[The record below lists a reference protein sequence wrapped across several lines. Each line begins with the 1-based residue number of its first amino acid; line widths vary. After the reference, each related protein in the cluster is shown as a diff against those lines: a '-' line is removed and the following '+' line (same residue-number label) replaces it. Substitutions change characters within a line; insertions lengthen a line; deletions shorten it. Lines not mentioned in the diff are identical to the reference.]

1 MFTEPGPAEGKGN
14 ANQGNSRRRFLG
26 TLTGLGFVGACGRRL
41 PAFTGGLIGADVE
54 LGHRMRDRKFG
65 MSSKVVR
72 TPAVV
77 VGAGIAGLTAAYRLT
92 RRGVQDFV
100 VLELER
106 DAGGNSRSGGNQVSA
121 YPWGAHYV
129 PLPSASAVEVTELF
143 RDLGVIERFDDLGRA
158 VYREEFL
165 CHDPMER
172 LFLHG
177 RWQEG
182 IVPHHGLSAA
192 ERGEIERFLNFTEGL
207 KTANGGDGLPLFAIP
222 VDRSS
227 RDAEWRRLDGLT
239 MAAWMDRE
247 GYLGAAIRWYVN
259 YCCRD
264 DFGAGIDRVSAWA
277 GLHYFAA
284 RSGVAANAPPHAV
297 VTWPE
302 GNGWFVRRLRDIVG
316 NRLRTRCAVWNVERE
331 GSGVR
336 VDVWDA
342 ATETGTTYVAD
353 AMILA
358 VPGHVAARLDPG
370 PNPVV
375 GRSNETDFAQG
386 GHEPG
391 GIPGGGTPAATE
403 TVPLPHS
410 RFMGGPV
417 NFPWMVANL
426 TLDRLPSG
434 RGAPLAWD
442 NVIYDSPSLGYVVAT
457 HQRLDPYPKETV
469 VTYYRPLDD
478 TDAATARM
486 TALRRSYPEW
496 CDMILSDLSSAHPEL
511 RSSLRHLDVMV
522 WGHGMVTPVPGF
534 LWGSERGALGR
545 ADAPVYRAHSDASGM
560 SLFEEACTRGILAAD
575 ALMAGLEGRA

>member
-1 MFTEPGPAEGKGN
+1 MFTEHGTVAGKGN
-14 ANQGNSRRRFLG
+14 RSTSRRRFLG
-26 TLTGLGFVGACGRRL
+26 ALSGLGFVGACGRRL
-41 PAFTGGLIGADVE
+41 PAFTGGLIGADAE
-54 LGHRMRDRKFG
+54 LGHRVRDRKFG
-65 MSSKVVR
+65 VSSKVVR

-92 RRGVQDFV
+92 RRGVKDFV

-129 PLPSASAVEVTELF
+129 PLPSASAVEVTDLF
-143 RDLGVIERFDDLGRA
+143 HELGVIERFDDLGRA

-207 KTANGGDGLPLFAIP
+207 KTANGSDGLPLFAIP

-239 MAAWMDRE
+239 MAAWMERD
-247 GYLGAAIRWYVN
+247 GYRGPAIRWYVN

-284 RSGVAANAPPHAV
+284 RSGVAANAPSHTV

-302 GNGWFVRRLRDIVG
+302 GNGWLVRRLRDVVG

-331 GSGVR
+331 GRGVR

-342 ATETGTTYVAD
+342 ASETCITYVTD
-353 AMILA
+353 AVILA

-370 PNPVV
+370 PNPFV
-375 GRSNETDFAQG
+375 
-386 GHEPG
+386 
-391 GIPGGGTPAATE
+391 
-403 TVPLPHS
+403 
-410 RFMGGPV
+410 GGPV
-417 NFPWMVANL
+417 SFPWMVANL

-534 LWGSERGALGR
+534 IWGSERGALGR

-575 ALMAGLEGRA
+575 ALTAGLEGRA